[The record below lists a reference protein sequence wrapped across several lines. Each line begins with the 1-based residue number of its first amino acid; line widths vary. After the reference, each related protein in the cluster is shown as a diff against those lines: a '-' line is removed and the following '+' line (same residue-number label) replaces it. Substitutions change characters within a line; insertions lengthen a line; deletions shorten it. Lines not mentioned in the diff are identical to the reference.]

1 MKMKPFKTHNQQL
14 KILRDRGLE
23 VPPKSKR
30 ILEQVNYYNVVN
42 GYKNPFLKKDSQGGI
57 FVPEEYVKGAHFDEV
72 YHLFSFDREFRQ
84 ILLEYM
90 LIFEMH
96 FKSILA
102 YKFSEKYP
110 APNAYLDIN
119 SYSNNPKKISKIVKL
134 ISTLSN
140 EISRNV
146 RRQEYSEKNSIEHYL
161 DQHEGVPL
169 WVLTNYLTIG
179 STSYFYDSLD
189 DSLRDD
195 LAKYF
200 NTLYFREYKEKISLR
215 ADNIK
220 NIMKT
225 ANHYRNVCAHG
236 ERLYAQHMI
245 KRPRV
250 EYLAKY
256 LTGVNNERLSGNV
269 FTMVALLK
277 FVSKKKDY
285 IEMIR
290 CIDKLFI
297 KYNGKIKSVSFESIL
312 KTMGFSAHWRKE
324 LL

>member
-1 MKMKPFKTHNQQL
+1 MKPFKTHNQQL

-23 VPPKSKR
+23 VPSKSKR
-30 ILEQVNYYNVVN
+30 ILEQDNYYNVVN
-42 GYKNPFLKKDSQGGI
+42 GYKTPFLKKDSKGKI
-57 FVPEEYVKGAHFDEV
+57 VEPEEYVKDAHFDEI
-72 YHLFSFDREFRQ
+72 YYLFSSDREFRQ
-84 ILLEYM
+84 ILLDYM

-102 YKFSEKYP
+102 YKFSGKYP

-119 SYSNNPKKISKIVKL
+119 SYSNDPKKISEIVKL

-140 EISRNV
+140 EISRKV
-146 RRQEYSEKNSIEHYL
+146 RRNGYTNKNSIEHYL

-179 STSYFYDSLD
+179 NASYFYDSLD
-189 DSLRDD
+189 DSLRDE

-200 NTLYFREYKEKISLR
+200 NNLYLREHNERISLKS
-215 ADNIK
+215 DNIK
-220 NIMKT
+220 NIMKMAT
-225 ANHYRNVCAHG
+225 HYRNVCAHG
-236 ERLYAQHMI
+236 ERLYAQYM
-245 KRPRV
+245 KKKPKV
-250 EYLAKY
+250 ENLSKY
-256 LTGVNNERLSGNV
+256 LTQVENSKLSGNV

-312 KTMGFSAHWRKE
+312 ETMGFSVHWKKE